1 MIHIRKSRTSTRE
14 PVSLT
19 GKRTTAIVAAAVDNP
34 DSLERKEPV
43 MPAHKT
49 SPDLSTGLRPIR
61 EPLARVM
68 EALARKIVSPPKP

>member
-1 MIHIRKSRTSTRE
+1 
-14 PVSLT
+14 
-19 GKRTTAIVAAAVDNP
+19 
-34 DSLERKEPV
+34 